1 VTKKKRSGYVT
12 RLRNEVESLKWD
24 NQGLKRENAKM
35 RYDLV
40 LLQGH
45 FVQRWRWWID
55 LLKNRKVPDI
65 AALIENDAW
74 YIARLTP
81 WDWEKP

>member
-1 VTKKKRSGYVT
+1 MKKKQPGYVT

-24 NQGLKRENAKM
+24 NQGLKRENARM
-35 RYDLV
+35 RGDLN
-40 LLQGH
+40 LLQRH

-55 LLKNRKVPDI
+55 LLKTGQTPNLK
-65 AALIENDAW
+65 ALIEDDTW